1 MSPASQDF
9 TSIQV
14 REGQL
19 ATAEGVSYLEA
30 KHLLLL
36 HYCAALV
43 FYVLLKA
50 EGRPVAAH
58 PVIARLVEIRA
69 FLERARPIDRRLR
82 YQMDKL
88 LQAATMVQVIC
99 PKPRLLISDIAGGS
113 GCDVG
118 ASLQKWY

>member
-1 MSPASQDF
+1 MDDLISTLSM
-9 TSIQV
+9 TSRDSNLLQV

-19 ATAEGVSYLEA
+19 ATAEGLSYLEA

-50 EGRPVAAH
+50 EGRPVAGH

-88 LQAATMVQVIC
+88 LQAAALVQVNAQ
-99 PKPRLLISDIAGGS
+99 KPNHP
-113 GCDVG
+113 
-118 ASLQKWY
+118 

>member
-1 MSPASQDF
+1 M
-9 TSIQV
+9 
-14 REGQL
+14 
-19 ATAEGVSYLEA
+19 SYLEA

-50 EGRPVAAH
+50 EGRPVAGH

-88 LQAATMVQVIC
+88 LQAAALVQVNARN
-99 PKPRLLISDIAGGS
+99 PKHSYLHDSRGLAVVIYGVQL
-113 GCDVG
+113 
-118 ASLQKWY
+118 